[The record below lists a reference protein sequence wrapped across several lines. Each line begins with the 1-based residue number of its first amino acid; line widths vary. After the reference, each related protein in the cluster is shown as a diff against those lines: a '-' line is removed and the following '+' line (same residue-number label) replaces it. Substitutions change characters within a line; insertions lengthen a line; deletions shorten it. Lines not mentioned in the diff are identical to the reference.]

1 MSRPAPGHAQPPSQW
16 VLGLLVKRKMMWE
29 GGIMLAIYLHL
40 APRLRMNGIY
50 FYSPYMPPWHIQG
63 QFYIYDTNTKPAV
76 IPHAVCE

>member
-1 MSRPAPGHAQPPSQW
+1 
-16 VLGLLVKRKMMWE
+16 
-29 GGIMLAIYLHL
+29 
-40 APRLRMNGIY
+40 MNGIY